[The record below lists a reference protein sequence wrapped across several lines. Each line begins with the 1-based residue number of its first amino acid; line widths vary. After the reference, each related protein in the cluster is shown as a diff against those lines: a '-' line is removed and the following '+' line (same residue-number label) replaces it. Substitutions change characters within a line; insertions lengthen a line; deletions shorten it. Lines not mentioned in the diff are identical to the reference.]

1 MRSVAY
7 PNPNPNPNLNPN
19 PDPNPNPILIPNPN
33 PNPNRNPNPNPNPN
47 QVTKKSW
54 ALGVASGL
62 MIILG
67 YPGELILEGPALA
80 ARFMFW
86 MMAMFPF
93 GYVSSF

>member
-1 MRSVAY
+1 M
-7 PNPNPNPNLNPN
+7 
-19 PDPNPNPILIPNPN
+19 
-33 PNPNRNPNPNPNPN
+33 
-47 QVTKKSW
+47 
-54 ALGVASGL
+54 ALGGASGL